1 MWVKPPE
8 MVAEE
13 AAKAAAPADLGP
25 PKPTS
30 GNGWREYT
38 APDGRKYY
46 HKAATNT
53 TQWTRPAEMDEPPPA
68 DAGAAAAAAEV
79 AGEQGGGSLANGQAG
94 AGKAEAED
102 APKKEQPKKEKK
114 PKPEPVPDLPAKKYD
129 SKEEA
134 MADFKELL
142 EDKIT
147 SHKTPWDEA
156 VKELQGDVRFK
167 ALKSAGEKKNVFQS
181 FMARKQ
187 REFVEAERVRKK
199 QAKVDFQ
206 TLLTEVPLNE
216 GDQPITHQSRYRDMQ
231 EQLSKDPRFGRLD
244 SDRERADLFED
255 FVMELEK
262 KEKERLRA
270 ARGENLAAFRVLLSE
285 IPELTSKTRWSEVK
299 LMVKDDERYLALEGD
314 DKYRLEAFDDFMV
327 QLARKEAEERELLKD
342 KKRAQEKEQRAA
354 FVLFLT
360 EFGDKGLIT
369 ALTQWREFRDS
380 DDAKADARF
389 KDMLEQSKTKAQDMF
404 EDFTEELHAKYQ
416 ADRPVLKAAYK
427 AAEKVDITSCGLEA
441 FAAAVRAHPPCADV
455 ADGHVALF
463 YQELVKLAQEELEKK
478 ERRRVRA
485 EKDFRR
491 LVKKYVDRGKLQPT
505 ASYEDAVAVCGERS
519 AWKDVAEAVRREL
532 FAKLL
537 EDIAKGAD
545 DEEEERSRCLTP
557 PPSTVNP
564 RPIPGLLPSHIC
576 LSVCLSIHPRIQP

>member
-1 MWVKPPE
+1 MAIVPLKPIGTPRE
-8 MVAEE
+8 ACSDDRSFARHRAGLQKLEQQLAE
-13 AAKAAAPADLGP
+13 
-25 PKPTS
+25 
-30 GNGWREYT
+30 R
-38 APDGRKYY
+38 R
-46 HKAATNT
+46 
-53 TQWTRPAEMDEPPPA
+53 
-68 DAGAAAAAAEV
+68 AEV
-79 AGEQGGGSLANGQAG
+79 HSGWG
-94 AGKAEAED
+94 
-102 APKKEQPKKEKK
+102 
-114 PKPEPVPDLPAKKYD
+114 KKYVD
-129 SKEEA
+129 
-134 MADFKELL
+134 
-142 EDKIT
+142 
-147 SHKTPWDEA
+147 
-156 VKELQGDVRFK
+156 
-167 ALKSAGEKKNVFQS
+167 
-181 FMARKQ
+181 
-187 REFVEAERVRKK
+187 RVH
-199 QAKVDFQ
+199 AKGK
-206 TLLTEVPLNE
+206 LTA
-216 GDQPITHQSRYRDMQ
+216 
-231 EQLSKDPRFGRLD
+231 
-244 SDRERADLFED
+244 RER
-255 FVMELEK
+255 
-262 KEKERLRA
+262 
-270 ARGENLAAFRVLLSE
+270 LAALIDSGTEPL
-285 IPELTSKTRWSEVK
+285 EV
-299 LMVKDDERYLALEGD
+299 GT
-314 DKYRLEAFDDFMV
+314 
-327 QLARKEAEERELLKD
+327 
-342 KKRAQEKEQRAA
+342 
-354 FVLFLT
+354 FVNYGV

-427 AAEKVDITSCGLEA
+427 AAEKVDVTSCGLEA

-557 PPSTVNP
+557 PP
-564 RPIPGLLPSHIC
+564 
-576 LSVCLSIHPRIQP
+576 